1 MLLEDFII
9 SVYCLVDDEL
19 KNLIKKRP
27 LRARGFAPKLSDAEV
42 ITMDIVGEFMGK
54 DTDKGI
60 WQYFRTHWQLWF
72 PELGSRS
79 NYVKQSANLWQVH
92 QQIQRVLASKLS
104 AFADSIH
111 LADGFPIPVCH
122 FKRARSSKVF
132 RGDSHLWILCFQ
144 RANILWL

>member
-19 KNLIKKRP
+19 KNLIKERP

-92 QQIQRVLASKLS
+92 QQIQRALSSKLH
-104 AFADSIH
+104 AFQQLPLTFLFLDQLMMI
-111 LADGFPIPVCH
+111 F
-122 FKRARSSKVF
+122 
-132 RGDSHLWILCFQ
+132 
-144 RANILWL
+144 

>member
-79 NYVKQSANLWQVH
+79 NLCEAICKFMA
-92 QQIQRVLASKLS
+92 
-104 AFADSIH
+104 
-111 LADGFPIPVCH
+111 G
-122 FKRARSSKVF
+122 SSTNTTSSGK
-132 RGDSHLWILCFQ
+132 
-144 RANILWL
+144 